1 MSARFPTWLAACA
14 LVACATPRASESIP
28 LVAVTAPTGPL
39 VQVQLEVSDQRLA
52 DWFPERR
59 PELVITNDV
68 RLLIEN
74 RVEVELARSRVVR
87 AAEAPAQLKVEI
99 LDFWFDWR
107 RHDFMDYRVHA
118 LLRLRMALLAP
129 CQRLL
134 WSGFFTGQVAQP
146 ERAPNPQREAA
157 DYLERA
163 IDAAMASA
171 DERGAFRELSA
182 ALESKAP

>member
-14 LVACATPRASESIP
+14 MVACATPRASESIP

-68 RLLIEN
+68 RLPIEN
-74 RVEVELARSRVVR
+74 RVEVELARNRVV
-87 AAEAPAQLKVEI
+87 
-99 LDFWFDWR
+99 
-107 RHDFMDYRVHA
+107 
-118 LLRLRMALLAP
+118 
-129 CQRLL
+129 

-171 DERGAFRELSA
+171 GERGAFRELSA
-182 ALESKAP
+182 TLESKAP